1 MAVSRVN
8 FRRHENTQDQRNIAE
23 EAEANIASLDPY
35 LPKSSSSQIQFYCYL
50 KKKQKKLSRYIKEHF
65 AAALDGLRD
74 SPWSLI
80 NFYT

>member
-23 EAEANIASLDPY
+23 EVEANIASLDPIFA
-35 LPKSSSSQIQFYCYL
+35 KVIQFSDTIL
-50 KKKQKKLSRYIKEHF
+50 LLLFKKLSRYIKAHF
-65 AAALDGLRD
+65 AAVLDGLRD

-80 NFYT
+80 NFSP